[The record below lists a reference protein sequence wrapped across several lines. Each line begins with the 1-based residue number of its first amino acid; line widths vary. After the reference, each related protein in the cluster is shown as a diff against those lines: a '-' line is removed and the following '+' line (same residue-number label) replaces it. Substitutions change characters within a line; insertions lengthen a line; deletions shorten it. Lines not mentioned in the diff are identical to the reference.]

1 MTLSCNNNRTIITIQ
16 SDLLDDFIAD
26 ESAYTDIKVQIFF
39 NSTTAS
45 TTETYTEDDPITTTT
60 NVASNGGVE
69 TINPAFFTTTSFA
82 QGIYHVVI
90 TLTSTDSI
98 QTDEGCL
105 FVEDTIA
112 CDVNDYR
119 LLSTVDLIKRLN
131 VGIDYY
137 MLTKSQLCTCGCD
150 NLVEIY
156 NNLITT
162 VANNTCT
169 TC

>member
-1 MTLSCNNNRTIITIQ
+1 MTLTCNSDRTLITV
-16 SDLLDDFIAD
+16 SSTLLDDFIDAPED
-26 ESAYTDIKVQIFF
+26 YTNIEVKIYF
-39 NSTTAS
+39 NSTTVS

-119 LLSTVDLIKRLN
+119 RLS
-131 VGIDYY
+131 
-137 MLTKSQLCTCGCD
+137 
-150 NLVEIY
+150 
-156 NNLITT
+156 
-162 VANNTCT
+162 
-169 TC
+169 